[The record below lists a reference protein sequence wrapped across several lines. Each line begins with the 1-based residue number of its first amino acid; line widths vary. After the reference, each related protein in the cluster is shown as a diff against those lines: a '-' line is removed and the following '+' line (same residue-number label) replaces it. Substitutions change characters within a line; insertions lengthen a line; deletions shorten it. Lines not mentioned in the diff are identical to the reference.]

1 MLWFNNKERVKLKEE
16 IKKLKEERNKI
27 VKEKKQELKEIKEE
41 KDKELEEWDNLI
53 KESQQELNKN
63 KEEQKR
69 LDKEIEKAKFLETIY
84 QNDNNINKYVSIEL
98 DHLSLNRHDEHDGRC
113 PELVRHYLYI
123 YLSIENLSPYRILS
137 TEVSFDIYNLL
148 GTKLVDD
155 FSIESSRTIKQDK
168 SIVISSNGLL
178 RYGTTYGYTYGVN
191 PSFINRHELETL
203 IDDRET
209 DKLVLKV
216 KKLKLV
222 LDIDGENKII
232 NINFFK
238 KVKREPIKIKTNNL
252 INNKDYKNNQSEKD
266 LFKIE
271 LLNELNKS
279 KDKTNLILKT
289 DTYNIL
295 ENEKK
300 YRTIKYYLKDNIS
313 RPVLT
318 SYSPLKMG
326 GIVITNSYTL
336 YHLKC
341 NYLPNIN
348 ICFTKEWQDKEK
360 QLFLKKYN
368 IDKSF
373 LIQSD
378 YPNTL
383 DYFKNII
390 FDDEIIFK
398 KKEIFNQVKEKEKTG
413 YYVTKKGN
421 KVSYN
426 PYYLKQSIHILD
438 IKEDEFIGK
447 ISEFKLFIIN
457 EKNEIALILPIKTY

>member
-1 MLWFNNKERVKLKEE
+1 MLWFNNKEKEKLKEE
-16 IKKLKEERNKI
+16 IKSLKEERNRI
-27 VKEKKQELKEIKEE
+27 VKEKKKELKEIKDE

-63 KEEQKR
+63 KEEKKR

-98 DHLSLNRHDEHDGRC
+98 DHLSISRDDRFNGKY
-113 PELVRHYLYI
+113 PEYVYHYLYI

-137 TEVSFDIYNLL
+137 TKVSFDIYNLL

-168 SIVISSNGLL
+168 SIVISSNGVL
-178 RYGTTYGYTYGVN
+178 RHGTTYDDKYCVN
-191 PSFINRHELETL
+191 SSFINRYELETL
-203 IDDRET
+203 INDRET

-232 NINFFK
+232 NINFLK
-238 KVKREPIKIKTNNL
+238 KVKRKTSKTNNL
-252 INNKDYKNNQSEKD
+252 INYEEYKNNQSEKD

-300 YRTIKYYLKDNIS
+300 YRTIKYYLKENIS
-313 RPVLT
+313 RPALT
-318 SYSPLKMG
+318 SYSPLKTG
-326 GIVITNSYTL
+326 GIIITNSYTL

-348 ICFTKEWQDKEK
+348 ICFTKDWQDKEK
-360 QLFLKKYN
+360 ELFLKKYN

-373 LIQSD
+373 LIKYD
-378 YPNTL
+378 YPETL
-383 DYFKNII
+383 ETLKNII
-390 FDDEIIFK
+390 FDDEILFQ
-398 KKEIFNQVKEKEKTG
+398 KKEIFNQVKSKEKIV
-413 YYVTKKGN
+413 YYFTKKRN
-421 KVSYN
+421 SVSYN
-426 PYYLKQSIHILD
+426 PYYLKQTIHILD
-438 IKEDEFIGK
+438 IKEDEFVGK
-447 ISEFKLFIIN
+447 ISGLKLFIIN
-457 EKNEIALILPIKTY
+457 EKNEVALILPIKTF

>member
-1 MLWFNNKERVKLKEE
+1 MLWFNNKERVRLKEE

-98 DHLSLNRHDEHDGRC
+98 DHLSINRHDEFNGRR
-113 PELVRHYLYI
+113 PEWVYHYLYI

-168 SIVISSNGLL
+168 SIVISSNGVL
-178 RYGTTYGYTYGVN
+178 RYGTTYDKYHVN
-191 PSFINRHELETL
+191 PSFINRYELETL

-238 KVKREPIKIKTNNL
+238 KIKREPIKIKTNSL

-300 YRTIKYYLKDNIS
+300 YRTIKYYLKDNIY

-413 YYVTKKGN
+413 YYFTKKGN

>member
-98 DHLSLNRHDEHDGRC
+98 DHLSINRHDEFNGEC
-113 PELVRHYLYI
+113 PELVYHYLYI

-168 SIVISSNGLL
+168 SIVISSNGVL
-178 RYGTTYGYTYGVN
+178 RYGTTYDKYHVN
-191 PSFINRHELETL
+191 PSFINRYELETL

-238 KVKREPIKIKTNNL
+238 KVKREPIKIKTNSL

-271 LLNELNKS
+271 LLNELNQS

-413 YYVTKKGN
+413 YYLTKKGN

>member
-98 DHLSLNRHDEHDGRC
+98 DHLSINRHDEFNGEC
-113 PELVRHYLYI
+113 PELVYHYLYI

-168 SIVISSNGLL
+168 SIVISSNGVL
-178 RYGTTYGYTYGVN
+178 RYGTTYDKYHVN
-191 PSFINRHELETL
+191 PSFINRYELETL

-238 KVKREPIKIKTNNL
+238 KVKREPKKNNL

-360 QLFLKKYN
+360 QLFFKKYN

-383 DYFKNII
+383 DYYKNII

-413 YYVTKKGN
+413 YYFTKKGN

>member
-98 DHLSLNRHDEHDGRC
+98 DHLSLNRHDEFNGEC
-113 PELVRHYLYI
+113 PELVYHYLYI

-137 TEVSFDIYNLL
+137 IEVSFDIYNLL

-168 SIVISSNGLL
+168 SIVISSNGVL
-178 RYGTTYGYTYGVN
+178 RYGTTYDKYHVN
-191 PSFINRHELETL
+191 PSFINRYELETL
-203 IDDRET
+203 INDRET

-238 KVKREPIKIKTNNL
+238 KVKRETSKTNNL

-413 YYVTKKGN
+413 YYFTKKGN

-438 IKEDEFIGK
+438 IKEDEFVGK

>member
-27 VKEKKQELKEIKEE
+27 VKEKKQELKEMKEE

-98 DHLSLNRHDEHDGRC
+98 DHLSINRHDEHDGRC

>member
-1 MLWFNNKERVKLKEE
+1 MLWFNNKEKEKLKEE
-16 IKKLKEERNKI
+16 IKRLKEERNRI
-27 VKEKKQELKEIKEE
+27 VKEKKKELKEIKDE

-69 LDKEIEKAKFLETIY
+69 IDKEIEKAKFLETIY

-98 DHLSLNRHDEHDGRC
+98 DHLSLNRHDEFNGIS
-113 PELVRHYLYI
+113 PEFVDHYLYI

-148 GTKLVDD
+148 GTKFVDD
-155 FSIESSRTIKQDK
+155 FSIESSRTIKQDA
-168 SIVISSNGLL
+168 SIVISSNGVL
-178 RYGTTYGYTYGVN
+178 RHGTTYDKLYVN
-191 PSFINRHELETL
+191 PSFINRYELETL
-203 IDDRET
+203 INDRET

-232 NINFFK
+232 NINFLK
-238 KVKREPIKIKTNNL
+238 KVERETSKTNNL
-252 INNKDYKNNQSEKD
+252 INYEGMKNNQSEKD

-271 LLNELNKS
+271 LLNGLNKS

-295 ENEKK
+295 ENERK
-300 YRTIKYYLKDNIS
+300 YRTIKYYLKENILK
-313 RPVLT
+313 PALT
-318 SYSPLKMG
+318 SYSPLKIG
-326 GIVITNSYTL
+326 GIIITDSYTL

-348 ICFTKEWQDKEK
+348 ICFTKDWQDKEK
-360 QLFLKKYN
+360 ELFLKKYN

-373 LIQSD
+373 LIKYD
-378 YPNTL
+378 YPETL
-383 DYFKNII
+383 GTLKNII
-390 FDDEIIFK
+390 FDDEILFQ
-398 KKEIFNQVKEKEKTG
+398 KKEIFNQVKSKEKIG
-413 YYVTKKGN
+413 YYFTKKRN
-421 KVSYN
+421 SVSYN
-426 PYYLKQSIHILD
+426 PYYLKQTIHILD
-438 IKEDEFIGK
+438 IKEDEFVGK
-447 ISEFKLFIIN
+447 ISGLKLFIIN
-457 EKNEIALILPIKTY
+457 EKNEVALILPIKTY

>member
-1 MLWFNNKERVKLKEE
+1 MLWFNNKEKEKLKEE
-16 IKKLKEERNKI
+16 IKRLKEERNRI
-27 VKEKKQELKEIKEE
+27 VKEKKKELKEIKDE

-69 LDKEIEKAKFLETIY
+69 LDKEIDKAKFLETIY
-84 QNDNNINKYVSIEL
+84 QNDNNINKYVSIHL
-98 DHLSLNRHDEHDGRC
+98 DHLSLSRYDQFNGNYPEH
-113 PELVRHYLYI
+113 VYHYLHI

-155 FSIESSRTIKQDK
+155 FSIESSRTIKQDA
-168 SIVISSNGLL
+168 SIVISSNGVL
-178 RYGTTYGYTYGVN
+178 RYGTTYDKLYVN
-191 PSFINRHELETL
+191 PSFINRYELETL
-203 IDDRET
+203 IDDKET
-209 DKLVLKV
+209 DKLVLNV
-216 KKLKLV
+216 KRLKLV

-232 NINFFK
+232 NINFLK
-238 KVKREPIKIKTNNL
+238 KVKRETSKTNNL
-252 INNKDYKNNQSEKD
+252 INYEEMKNNQSEKD

-271 LLNELNKS
+271 LLNGLNKS

-300 YRTIKYYLKDNIS
+300 YRTIKYYLKENIS
-313 RPVLT
+313 RPALT
-318 SYSPLKMG
+318 SYSPLKIG
-326 GIVITNSYTL
+326 GIIITDSYTL

-348 ICFTKEWQDKEK
+348 ICFTKDWQDKEK
-360 QLFLKKYN
+360 ELFLKKYN

-373 LIQSD
+373 LIKYD
-378 YPNTL
+378 YPETL
-383 DYFKNII
+383 GTLKNII
-390 FDDEIIFK
+390 FDDEILFQ
-398 KKEIFNQVKEKEKTG
+398 KKEIFNQVKSKEKIG
-413 YYVTKKGN
+413 YYFTKKRN
-421 KVSYN
+421 SVSYN
-426 PYYLKQSIHILD
+426 PYYLKQTIHILD
-438 IKEDEFIGK
+438 IKEDEFVGK

-457 EKNEIALILPIKTY
+457 EKNEVALILPIKTY

>member
-98 DHLSLNRHDEHDGRC
+98 DHLSLNRHDEFNGEC
-113 PELVRHYLYI
+113 PELVYHYLYI

-168 SIVISSNGLL
+168 SIVISSNGVL
-178 RYGTTYGYTYGVN
+178 RYGTTYDKYHVN
-191 PSFINRHELETL
+191 PSFINRYELETL
-203 IDDRET
+203 INDRET

-238 KVKREPIKIKTNNL
+238 KVKRETSKTNNL

-390 FDDEIIFK
+390 FDDEIFFK

-447 ISEFKLFIIN
+447 ISGIKLFIIN

>member
-27 VKEKKQELKEIKEE
+27 VKEKKQELKEITEE

-98 DHLSLNRHDEHDGRC
+98 DHLSLNRHDEFNGEC
-113 PELVRHYLYI
+113 PELVYHYLYI

-168 SIVISSNGLL
+168 SIVISSNGVL
-178 RYGTTYGYTYGVN
+178 RYGTTYDKYHVN
-191 PSFINRHELETL
+191 PSFINRYELETL
-203 IDDRET
+203 INDRET

>member
-1 MLWFNNKERVKLKEE
+1 MLWFNNKEKEKLKEE
-16 IKKLKEERNKI
+16 IKRLKEERNRI
-27 VKEKKQELKEIKEE
+27 VKEKKKELKEIKDE

-69 LDKEIEKAKFLETIY
+69 LDKEIDKAKFLETIY
-84 QNDNNINKYVSIEL
+84 QNDNNINKYVSIHL
-98 DHLSLNRHDEHDGRC
+98 DHLSLSRYDQFNGNYPEH
-113 PELVRHYLYI
+113 VYHYLHI

-155 FSIESSRTIKQDK
+155 FSIESSRTIKQDA
-168 SIVISSNGLL
+168 SIVISSNGVL
-178 RYGTTYGYTYGVN
+178 RYGTTYDKLYVN
-191 PSFINRHELETL
+191 PSFINRYELETL
-203 IDDRET
+203 IDDKET
-209 DKLVLKV
+209 EKLVLNV
-216 KKLKLV
+216 KRLKLV

-232 NINFFK
+232 NINFLK
-238 KVKREPIKIKTNNL
+238 KVKRETSKTNNL
-252 INNKDYKNNQSEKD
+252 INYEEMKNNQSEKD

-271 LLNELNKS
+271 LLNGLNKS

-300 YRTIKYYLKDNIS
+300 YRTIKYYLKENIS
-313 RPVLT
+313 RPALT
-318 SYSPLKMG
+318 SYSPLKIG
-326 GIVITNSYTL
+326 GIIITDSYTL

-348 ICFTKEWQDKEK
+348 ICFTKDWQDKEK
-360 QLFLKKYN
+360 ELFLKKYN

-373 LIQSD
+373 LIKYD
-378 YPNTL
+378 YPETL
-383 DYFKNII
+383 GTLKNII
-390 FDDEIIFK
+390 FDDEILFQ
-398 KKEIFNQVKEKEKTG
+398 KKEIFNQVKSKEKIG
-413 YYVTKKGN
+413 YYFTKKRN
-421 KVSYN
+421 SVSYN
-426 PYYLKQSIHILD
+426 PYYLKQTIHILD
-438 IKEDEFIGK
+438 IKEDEFVGK

-457 EKNEIALILPIKTY
+457 EKNEVALILPIKTY

>member
-27 VKEKKQELKEIKEE
+27 VKEKKQELKEMKEE

-98 DHLSLNRHDEHDGRC
+98 DHLSLNRYDEFNGRR
-113 PELVRHYLYI
+113 PEWVYHYLYI

-168 SIVISSNGLL
+168 SIVISSNGVL
-178 RYGTTYGYTYGVN
+178 RYGTTYDKYHVN
-191 PSFINRHELETL
+191 PSFINRYELETL

-232 NINFFK
+232 NINFF
-238 KVKREPIKIKTNNL
+238 
-252 INNKDYKNNQSEKD
+252 
-266 LFKIE
+266 
-271 LLNELNKS
+271 
-279 KDKTNLILKT
+279 
-289 DTYNIL
+289 
-295 ENEKK
+295 
-300 YRTIKYYLKDNIS
+300 
-313 RPVLT
+313 
-318 SYSPLKMG
+318 
-326 GIVITNSYTL
+326 
-336 YHLKC
+336 
-341 NYLPNIN
+341 
-348 ICFTKEWQDKEK
+348 
-360 QLFLKKYN
+360 
-368 IDKSF
+368 
-373 LIQSD
+373 
-378 YPNTL
+378 
-383 DYFKNII
+383 
-390 FDDEIIFK
+390 
-398 KKEIFNQVKEKEKTG
+398 
-413 YYVTKKGN
+413 
-421 KVSYN
+421 
-426 PYYLKQSIHILD
+426 
-438 IKEDEFIGK
+438 
-447 ISEFKLFIIN
+447 
-457 EKNEIALILPIKTY
+457 

>member
-98 DHLSLNRHDEHDGRC
+98 DHLSLNRHDEFNGEC
-113 PELVRHYLYI
+113 PELVYHYLYI

-168 SIVISSNGLL
+168 SIVISSNGVL
-178 RYGTTYGYTYGVN
+178 RYGTTYDKYHVN
-191 PSFINRHELETL
+191 PSFINRYELETL
-203 IDDRET
+203 INDRET

-238 KVKREPIKIKTNNL
+238 KVKRETSKTNNL

-390 FDDEIIFK
+390 FDDEIIF
-398 KKEIFNQVKEKEKTG
+398 
-413 YYVTKKGN
+413 
-421 KVSYN
+421 
-426 PYYLKQSIHILD
+426 
-438 IKEDEFIGK
+438 
-447 ISEFKLFIIN
+447 
-457 EKNEIALILPIKTY
+457 

>member
-98 DHLSLNRHDEHDGRC
+98 DHLSLNRHDKFNGRF
-113 PELVRHYLYI
+113 PESVDHYLYI

-168 SIVISSNGLL
+168 SIVISSNGVL
-178 RYGTTYGYTYGVN
+178 RYGTTYDKYHVN
-191 PSFINRHELETL
+191 PSFINRYELETL
-203 IDDRET
+203 INDRET

-238 KVKREPIKIKTNNL
+238 KVKRETSKTNNL

-413 YYVTKKGN
+413 CYFTKKGN

>member
-98 DHLSLNRHDEHDGRC
+98 DHLSLNRYDEFNGRR
-113 PELVRHYLYI
+113 PEWVYHYLYI

-168 SIVISSNGLL
+168 SIVISSNGVL
-178 RYGTTYGYTYGVN
+178 RYGTTYDKYHVN
-191 PSFINRHELETL
+191 PSFINRYELETL

-238 KVKREPIKIKTNNL
+238 KVKREPKKNNL

-413 YYVTKKGN
+413 YYLTKKGN

>member
-98 DHLSLNRHDEHDGRC
+98 DHLSLNRYDEFNGRR
-113 PELVRHYLYI
+113 PEWVYHYLYI

-168 SIVISSNGLL
+168 SIVISSNGVL
-178 RYGTTYGYTYGVN
+178 RYGTTYDKYHVN
-191 PSFINRHELETL
+191 PSFINRYELETL

-238 KVKREPIKIKTNNL
+238 KIKREPIKIKTNSL

-398 KKEIFNQVKEKEKTG
+398 KKK
-413 YYVTKKGN
+413 
-421 KVSYN
+421 
-426 PYYLKQSIHILD
+426 YL
-438 IKEDEFIGK
+438 IK
-447 ISEFKLFIIN
+447 
-457 EKNEIALILPIKTY
+457 

>member
-98 DHLSLNRHDEHDGRC
+98 DHLSLNRYDEFNGRR
-113 PELVRHYLYI
+113 PEWVYHYLYI

-168 SIVISSNGLL
+168 SIVISSNGVL
-178 RYGTTYGYTYGVN
+178 RYGTTYDKYHVN
-191 PSFINRHELETL
+191 PSFINRYELETL
-203 IDDRET
+203 INDRET

-232 NINFFK
+232 NISFFK
-238 KVKREPIKIKTNNL
+238 KVKRETSKKNNL

>member
-1 MLWFNNKERVKLKEE
+1 MLWVNNKERVKLKEE

-84 QNDNNINKYVSIEL
+84 QNDNNINTYVSIEL
-98 DHLSLNRHDEHDGRC
+98 AHLSINRHDEFNGRR
-113 PELVRHYLYI
+113 PELVYHYLYI

-168 SIVISSNGLL
+168 SIVISSNGVL
-178 RYGTTYGYTYGVN
+178 RYGTTYDKYHVN
-191 PSFINRHELETL
+191 PSFINRYELETL

-238 KVKREPIKIKTNNL
+238 KIKREPIKIKTNSL

-271 LLNELNKS
+271 LLNELNQS

-413 YYVTKKGN
+413 YYFTKKGN

>member
-98 DHLSLNRHDEHDGRC
+98 DHLSLNRYDKFNGNYPEH
-113 PELVRHYLYI
+113 VYHYLYI

-168 SIVISSNGLL
+168 SIVISSNGVL
-178 RYGTTYGYTYGVN
+178 RYGTTYDKLYVN
-191 PSFINRHELETL
+191 PSFINRYELETL
-203 IDDRET
+203 INDRET

-238 KVKREPIKIKTNNL
+238 KIKREPKKNNL
-252 INNKDYKNNQSEKD
+252 INNKDYKNNQSKKD
-266 LFKIE
+266 L
-271 LLNELNKS
+271 LNNLYNNLK
-279 KDKTNLILKT
+279 KTNLIIKT

-295 ENEKK
+295 EQEKK

-336 YHLKC
+336 YYLKC

-373 LIQSD
+373 FIQSD

-390 FDDEIIFK
+390 FDDEIILK

-413 YYVTKKGN
+413 YYFTKKGN

>member
-98 DHLSLNRHDEHDGRC
+98 DHLSINHDEFNGRR
-113 PELVRHYLYI
+113 PEYVDHYLYI

-155 FSIESSRTIKQDK
+155 FSIESSRTIKQDA
-168 SIVISSNGLL
+168 SIVISSNGVL
-178 RYGTTYGYTYGVN
+178 RHGTTYDKLYVN
-191 PSFINRHELETL
+191 PSFINRYELETL

-238 KVKREPIKIKTNNL
+238 KVKREPKKNNL

-413 YYVTKKGN
+413 YYFTKKGN

-438 IKEDEFIGK
+438 IKEDEFVGK

>member
-98 DHLSLNRHDEHDGRC
+98 DHLSINRHDEFNGRR
-113 PELVRHYLYI
+113 PELVYHYLYI

-168 SIVISSNGLL
+168 SIVISSNGVL
-178 RYGTTYGYTYGVN
+178 RYGTTYDKYHVN
-191 PSFINRHELETL
+191 PSFINRYELETL

-238 KVKREPIKIKTNNL
+238 KIKREPIKIKTNSL

-271 LLNELNKS
+271 LLNELNQS

>member
-27 VKEKKQELKEIKEE
+27 VKEKKQELKEMKEE

-98 DHLSLNRHDEHDGRC
+98 DHLSINRHDEFNGEC
-113 PELVRHYLYI
+113 PELVYHYLYI

-168 SIVISSNGLL
+168 SIVISSNGVL
-178 RYGTTYGYTYGVN
+178 RYGTTYDKYHVN
-191 PSFINRHELETL
+191 PSFINRYELETL

-238 KVKREPIKIKTNNL
+238 KIKREPIKIKTNSL

-457 EKNEIALILPIKTY
+457 KKNEIALILPIKTY

>member
-98 DHLSLNRHDEHDGRC
+98 DHLSLNRHDEFNGEC
-113 PELVRHYLYI
+113 PELVYHYLYI

-168 SIVISSNGLL
+168 SIVISSNGVL
-178 RYGTTYGYTYGVN
+178 RYGTTYDKYHVN
-191 PSFINRHELETL
+191 PSFINRYELETL
-203 IDDRET
+203 INDRET

-238 KVKREPIKIKTNNL
+238 KVKRETSKTNNL

-413 YYVTKKGN
+413 YYFTKKGN

-438 IKEDEFIGK
+438 IKEDEFVGK

>member
-98 DHLSLNRHDEHDGRC
+98 DHLSINRHDEFNGRR
-113 PELVRHYLYI
+113 PQYVDHYLYI

-148 GTKLVDD
+148 GTKFVDD

-168 SIVISSNGLL
+168 SIVISSNGVL
-178 RYGTTYGYTYGVN
+178 RHGTTYQDTYGGVN

-238 KVKREPIKIKTNNL
+238 KVKREPKKNNL

-300 YRTIKYYLKDNIS
+300 YRTIKYYLKENIS
-313 RPVLT
+313 RPALT
-318 SYSPLKMG
+318 SYSPLKIG
-326 GIVITNSYTL
+326 GIIITDSYTL

-348 ICFTKEWQDKEK
+348 ICFTKDWQDKEK
-360 QLFLKKYN
+360 ELFLKKYN

-373 LIQSD
+373 LIKYD
-378 YPNTL
+378 YPETL
-383 DYFKNII
+383 GTLKNLI
-390 FDDEIIFK
+390 FDDEILFQ
-398 KKEIFNQVKEKEKTG
+398 KKEIFNQVKSKEKIG
-413 YYVTKKGN
+413 YYFTKKGN

-426 PYYLKQSIHILD
+426 PYYLKQTIHILD
-438 IKEDEFIGK
+438 IKEDEFVGK

>member
-27 VKEKKQELKEIKEE
+27 VKEKKQELKEITEE

-98 DHLSLNRHDEHDGRC
+98 DHLSINRHDEFNGRR
-113 PELVRHYLYI
+113 PEYVDHYLYI

-168 SIVISSNGLL
+168 SIVISSNGVL
-178 RYGTTYGYTYGVN
+178 RHGTTYDKYHVD
-191 PSFINRHELETL
+191 PSFINRYELETL
-203 IDDRET
+203 INDRET

-238 KVKREPIKIKTNNL
+238 KVKREPKKNNL

-295 ENEKK
+295 EQEKK

-360 QLFLKKYN
+360 QLFLKKKKY
-368 IDKSF
+368 
-373 LIQSD
+373 LI
-378 YPNTL
+378 
-383 DYFKNII
+383 K
-390 FDDEIIFK
+390 
-398 KKEIFNQVKEKEKTG
+398 
-413 YYVTKKGN
+413 
-421 KVSYN
+421 
-426 PYYLKQSIHILD
+426 
-438 IKEDEFIGK
+438 
-447 ISEFKLFIIN
+447 
-457 EKNEIALILPIKTY
+457 

>member
-98 DHLSLNRHDEHDGRC
+98 DHLSLNRHDKFNGRF
-113 PELVRHYLYI
+113 PESVDHYLYI

-168 SIVISSNGLL
+168 SIVISSNGVL
-178 RYGTTYGYTYGVN
+178 RYGTTYDKYHVN
-191 PSFINRHELETL
+191 PSFINRYELETL
-203 IDDRET
+203 INDRET

-238 KVKREPIKIKTNNL
+238 KVKRETSKTNNL

-360 QLFLKKYN
+360 ELFLKKYN

-413 YYVTKKGN
+413 YYFTKKGN

>member
-98 DHLSLNRHDEHDGRC
+98 DHLSLNRHDEFNGEC
-113 PELVRHYLYI
+113 PELVYHYLYI

-168 SIVISSNGLL
+168 SIVISSNGVL
-178 RYGTTYGYTYGVN
+178 RYGTTYDKYHVN
-191 PSFINRHELETL
+191 PSFINRYELETL
-203 IDDRET
+203 INDRET

-238 KVKREPIKIKTNNL
+238 KVKRETSKTNNL

-413 YYVTKKGN
+413 YYFTKKGN

>member
-98 DHLSLNRHDEHDGRC
+98 DHLSINHDEFNGRR
-113 PELVRHYLYI
+113 PEYVDHYLYI

-155 FSIESSRTIKQDK
+155 FSIESSRTIKQDA
-168 SIVISSNGLL
+168 SIVISSNGVL
-178 RYGTTYGYTYGVN
+178 RHGTTYDKLYVN
-191 PSFINRHELETL
+191 PSFINRYELETL

-238 KVKREPIKIKTNNL
+238 KVKREPKKNNL

-300 YRTIKYYLKDNIS
+300 YRTIKYYLKENIS
-313 RPVLT
+313 RPALT
-318 SYSPLKMG
+318 SYSPLKIG
-326 GIVITNSYTL
+326 GIIITDSYTL

-348 ICFTKEWQDKEK
+348 ICFTKDWQDKEK

-413 YYVTKKGN
+413 YYLTKKGN

-447 ISEFKLFIIN
+447 ISGIKLFIIN

>member
-98 DHLSLNRHDEHDGRC
+98 DHLSINRHDEFNGRR
-113 PELVRHYLYI
+113 PELVYHYLYI

-168 SIVISSNGLL
+168 SIVISSNGVL
-178 RYGTTYGYTYGVN
+178 RYGTTYDKYHVN
-191 PSFINRHELETL
+191 PSFINRYELETL

-238 KVKREPIKIKTNNL
+238 KIKREPIKIKTNSL

-271 LLNELNKS
+271 LLNELNQS

-300 YRTIKYYLKDNIS
+300 YRTIKYYLKDNIY

>member
-98 DHLSLNRHDEHDGRC
+98 DHLSLNRYDEFNGRR
-113 PELVRHYLYI
+113 PEWVYHYLYI

-168 SIVISSNGLL
+168 SIVISSNGVL
-178 RYGTTYGYTYGVN
+178 RYGTTYDKYHVN
-191 PSFINRHELETL
+191 PSFINRYELETL
-203 IDDRET
+203 INDRET

-238 KVKREPIKIKTNNL
+238 KVKRETSKKNNL

>member
-98 DHLSLNRHDEHDGRC
+98 DHLSLNRHDEFNGEC
-113 PELVRHYLYI
+113 PELVYHYLYI

-168 SIVISSNGLL
+168 SIVISSNGVL
-178 RYGTTYGYTYGVN
+178 RYGTTYDKYHVN
-191 PSFINRHELETL
+191 PSFINRYELETL
-203 IDDRET
+203 INDRET

-238 KVKREPIKIKTNNL
+238 KVKRETSKTNNL

-390 FDDEIIFK
+390 FDDEIFFK

-447 ISEFKLFIIN
+447 ISGIKLFIIN
-457 EKNEIALILPIKTY
+457 EKNETALILPIKTY

>member
-98 DHLSLNRHDEHDGRC
+98 DHLSLNRHDEFNGEC
-113 PELVRHYLYI
+113 PELVYHYLYI

-168 SIVISSNGLL
+168 SIVISSNGVL
-178 RYGTTYGYTYGVN
+178 RYGTTYDKYHVN
-191 PSFINRHELETL
+191 PSFINRYELETL
-203 IDDRET
+203 INDRET

-238 KVKREPIKIKTNNL
+238 KVKRETSKTNNL

-413 YYVTKKGN
+413 YYLTKKGN

-447 ISEFKLFIIN
+447 ISGIKLFIIN

>member
-98 DHLSLNRHDEHDGRC
+98 DHLSINRHDEHDGRC

-413 YYVTKKGN
+413 YYFTKKGN

>member
-27 VKEKKQELKEIKEE
+27 VKENKQELKEIKEE

-98 DHLSLNRHDEHDGRC
+98 DHLSLNRHDEFNGRR
-113 PELVRHYLYI
+113 PEWVYHYLYI

-168 SIVISSNGLL
+168 SIVISSNGVL
-178 RYGTTYGYTYGVN
+178 RYGTTYDKLYVN
-191 PSFINRHELETL
+191 PSFINRYELETL
-203 IDDRET
+203 INDRET

-238 KVKREPIKIKTNNL
+238 KVKREPKKNNL
-252 INNKDYKNNQSEKD
+252 INNEDYKNNQSEKN

-295 ENEKK
+295 EQEKK
-300 YRTIKYYLKDNIS
+300 YRTIKYYLKDNIY

-360 QLFLKKYN
+360 QLFLKKY
-368 IDKSF
+368 
-373 LIQSD
+373 
-378 YPNTL
+378 
-383 DYFKNII
+383 
-390 FDDEIIFK
+390 
-398 KKEIFNQVKEKEKTG
+398 
-413 YYVTKKGN
+413 
-421 KVSYN
+421 
-426 PYYLKQSIHILD
+426 
-438 IKEDEFIGK
+438 
-447 ISEFKLFIIN
+447 
-457 EKNEIALILPIKTY
+457 

>member
-98 DHLSLNRHDEHDGRC
+98 DHLSINRHDEFNGEC
-113 PELVRHYLYI
+113 PELVYHYLYI

-168 SIVISSNGLL
+168 SIVISSNGVL
-178 RYGTTYGYTYGVN
+178 RYGTTYDKYHVN
-191 PSFINRHELETL
+191 PSFINRYELETL
-203 IDDRET
+203 INDRET

-238 KVKREPIKIKTNNL
+238 KVKRETSKTNNL

>member
-98 DHLSLNRHDEHDGRC
+98 DHLSINRHDEFNGRR

-252 INNKDYKNNQSEKD
+252 INNEDYKNNQSEKD

-300 YRTIKYYLKDNIS
+300 YRTIKYYLKENIS

-413 YYVTKKGN
+413 YYFTKKGN

>member
-1 MLWFNNKERVKLKEE
+1 MLWFNNKEKEKLKEE

-98 DHLSLNRHDEHDGRC
+98 DHLSLNRHDECNGRC
-113 PELVRHYLYI
+113 PQYVDHYLYI

-148 GTKLVDD
+148 GTKFVDD

-168 SIVISSNGLL
+168 SIVISSNGVL
-178 RYGTTYGYTYGVN
+178 RHGTIYNKYDGSD

-203 IDDRET
+203 INDRET

-238 KVKREPIKIKTNNL
+238 KVKRETSKTNNL

-300 YRTIKYYLKDNIS
+300 YRTIKYYLKENIS
-313 RPVLT
+313 RPALT
-318 SYSPLKMG
+318 SYSPLKIG
-326 GIVITNSYTL
+326 GIIITDSYTL

-348 ICFTKEWQDKEK
+348 ICFTKDWQDKEK
-360 QLFLKKYN
+360 ELFLKKYN

-373 LIQSD
+373 LIKYD
-378 YPNTL
+378 YPETL
-383 DYFKNII
+383 GTLKNLI
-390 FDDEIIFK
+390 FDDEILFQ
-398 KKEIFNQVKEKEKTG
+398 KKEIFNQVKSKEKIG
-413 YYVTKKGN
+413 YYFTKKGN

-426 PYYLKQSIHILD
+426 PYYLKQTIHILD